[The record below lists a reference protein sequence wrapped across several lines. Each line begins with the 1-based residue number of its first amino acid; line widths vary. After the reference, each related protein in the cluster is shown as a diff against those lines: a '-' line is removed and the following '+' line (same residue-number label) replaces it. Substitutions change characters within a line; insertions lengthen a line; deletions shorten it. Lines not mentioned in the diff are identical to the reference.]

1 MVKMNIINDLKK
13 NRFLRIKFSRILMH
27 PVSFNHNLKIVSRK
41 NKLEMKIVI
50 QIKKIVHI
58 NFNLSN
64 NLNKT

>member
-1 MVKMNIINDLKK
+1 MGKMNKINDLKK
-13 NRFLRIKFSRILMH
+13 NRFLRINFSRILIH

-64 NLNKT
+64 NLSKT

>member
-1 MVKMNIINDLKK
+1 MVKMNKINDLKK

>member
-1 MVKMNIINDLKK
+1 MEKMNKINDHKK
-13 NRFLRIKFSRILMH
+13 NRFLRIKFSRILIH

-64 NLNKT
+64 NLSKT